1 MKNNGFLWKQ
11 VKDLKKERDEY
22 KNTCEW
28 QNTEY
33 IKLQKE
39 YEGIIGL
46 YKYAQEY
53 IVGLNATI
61 RTHNVDS
68 AVFYHESVTNL
79 AEERERHEQNLAA
92 LNTII
97 ETQNIKLSRDVE
109 IIKNLKN

>member
-33 IKLQKE
+33 IKLQKAYKNIADIYNQAQKRIE
-39 YEGIIGL
+39 FQNAIIEIH
-46 YKYAQEY
+46 K
-53 IVGLNATI
+53 II
-61 RTHNVDS
+61 HRTN
-68 AVFYHESVTNL
+68 TNNL
-79 AEERERHEQNLAA
+79 TEERDCHEQDLTE
-92 LNTII
+92 LNTVI
-97 ETQNIKLSRDVE
+97 ETQNIKLARDID